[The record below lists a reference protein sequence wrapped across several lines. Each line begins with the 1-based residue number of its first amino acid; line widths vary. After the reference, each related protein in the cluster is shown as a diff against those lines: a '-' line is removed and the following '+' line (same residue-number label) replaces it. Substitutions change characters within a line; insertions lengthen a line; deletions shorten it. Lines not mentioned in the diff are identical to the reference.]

1 MPLIPSGVIPA
12 MVTPFTAEDTVNEP
26 ALRRLAN
33 YLVEGGVHGVF
44 ATGSQGE
51 FWALAADE
59 KERVWEVVVEEVR
72 GRVPV
77 YAGTAGVTTRET
89 LALTR
94 LAEKCKVDAVS
105 ILTPYFISPSDDQL
119 LDHYRAVAE
128 ATNVPIVLYTNPAR
142 TNVKVSAELLVRLS
156 KVPHIVG
163 IKDSSGDLEL
173 SAEYMRVAPAP
184 FRVLMGRDTLIF
196 GGLLYGANGAIAAT
210 GNVAPKLVAS
220 IYDKFK
226 IGDLEGARQ
235 AQADLAPL
243 RMAFGWG
250 TFPVVIKEA
259 LNLMG
264 MDVGPARAP
273 VGPLSTEQRER
284 LRGVLR
290 GMKLVR

>member
-1 MPLIPSGVIPA
+1 MSLIPSGVIPA

-59 KERVWEVVVEEVR
+59 KQRVWDVVVDEVR

-89 LALTR
+89 IALTR
-94 LAEKCKVDAVS
+94 LAEKCNVNAVS

-119 LDHYRAVAE
+119 FDHYRAVAE
-128 ATNVPIVLYTNPAR
+128 ATDVPIVLYTNPAR
-142 TNVKVSAELLVRLS
+142 TNVRVSPELVVRLS
-156 KVPHIVG
+156 KVRNVVG

-173 SAEYMRVAPAP
+173 SAEYMRAAPP
-184 FRVLMGRDTLIF
+184 TFSVLMGRDTLIY
-196 GGLLYGANGAIAAT
+196 GGLLYGAKGAIAAT
-210 GNVAPKLVAS
+210 GNVAPRLVAS
-220 IYDKFK
+220 IYDKFRA
-226 IGDLEGARQ
+226 GDLEGARE
-235 AQADLAPL
+235 AQTDLAPL

-264 MDVGPARAP
+264 MDLGPARAP
-273 VGPLSTEQRER
+273 VGPLSIEQRER
-284 LRGVLR
+284 LKGVLR
-290 GMKLVR
+290 GMKLLQ